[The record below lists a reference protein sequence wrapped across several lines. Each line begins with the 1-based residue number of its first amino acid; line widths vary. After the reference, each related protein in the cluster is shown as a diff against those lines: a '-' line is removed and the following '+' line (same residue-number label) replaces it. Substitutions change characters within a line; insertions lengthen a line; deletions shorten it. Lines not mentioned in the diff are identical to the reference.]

1 MLSRAVLI
9 PLLLLAAPAAAFDT
23 SKLGQLGSLTLEEKQ
38 ELFVKSPTLEREV
51 TAAVA
56 KLGKT
61 LEDIP
66 CDGMR
71 FPGSWQELGG
81 LRVAPYLC
89 QFGDQWLLIRTKV
102 RVTGKGGKVYLRITT
117 EAMRKAEQV
126 TETDPTWTWSDKKP
140 PSRIQ

>member
-9 PLLLLAAPAAAFDT
+9 SLLLLAAPASAFDT
-23 SKLGQLGSLTLEEKQ
+23 SKLGQLGSLTLEDKQ
-38 ELFVKSPTLEREV
+38 ALFAKSATLEREV
-51 TAAVA
+51 AAALA

-61 LEDIP
+61 PEDVL
-66 CDGMR
+66 CDGVR

-102 RVTGKGGKVYLRITT
+102 RVTGKGGKVYPQISR
-117 EAMRKAEQV
+117 EAMRRADNV
-126 TETDPTWTWSDKKP
+126 TETDPIWTWSDTKP
-140 PSRIQ
+140 PSRFQ